1 MISTS
6 FSTATLVQYY
16 KQAVRKKSCY
26 IHTRLISE
34 LSLLGYLIHLYV
46 PEAIQRALEPSFIR
60 LVNLTY
66 RVMQINWYQ
75 SSCVFINL
83 ILIIEPYF
91 NVR

>member
-6 FSTATLVQYY
+6 FSTATLVQCY

-46 PEAIQRALEPSFIR
+46 PEAI
-60 LVNLTY
+60 
-66 RVMQINWYQ
+66 
-75 SSCVFINL
+75 
-83 ILIIEPYF
+83 
-91 NVR
+91 